1 MSIEDISKEKMLRE
15 DKLKENNK
23 SNINESFLSIFSYK
37 NEAIINRI
45 IGSPIDEKS
54 EMKAKT

>member
-37 NEAIINRI
+37 
-45 IGSPIDEKS
+45 K
-54 EMKAKT
+54 